1 MIELDEIVLF
11 DYEWFDKICD
21 RIIYLISEKGG
32 VADTINHN
40 FARIRI
46 GSHDSLP
53 IEYIDF
59 SKYDDTH

>member
-11 DYEWFDKICD
+11 DDEWFDKICD
-21 RIIYLISEKGG
+21 RIIYLISEKNG

-53 IEYIDF
+53 IE
-59 SKYDDTH
+59 KY